1 MGMTGFNMW
10 REAEAKKKSINAN
23 VEKVTES
30 PKADEVKVEETATPT
45 APKKGKKPVEKVNR
59 SRLWA
64 KKMKTQK

>member
-30 PKADEVKVEETATPT
+30 PKADEVKVEGTATPT
-45 APKKGKKPVEKVNR
+45 APKKGKKPVEK
-59 SRLWA
+59 
-64 KKMKTQK
+64 